1 MKKTIISKN
10 QLNDASGMFAEAM
23 RGIGL
28 QSELRDDDAVPRP
41 TMEEMILSANYAH
54 SRLHVNDAGAIIL
67 GPDEAALTAKH
78 PGLRGIAHYRTRDAA
93 RMAPAIVLRDG
104 RQIALLVSDVN
115 PYEMNELKHGLL
127 ESLYVTQRE
136 DIAAHGSANQ
146 VAPMIGGHA
155 LIAASFT
162 GNPSAAHDQV
172 HNLANSNF
180 GRNFDMQG
188 NRDISFGASGHDVLR
203 VRSAILRL
211 SQVIFE
217 VPRAYQ
223 ISHED
228 NLLGNDMT
236 AGQLNIALTVAATL
250 SSTEKRQYFDPRAT
264 MEAMSK

>member
-1 MKKTIISKN
+1 MKNMIVSKN
-10 QLNDASGMFAEAM
+10 QLSDAGGIFAEAAASISM
-23 RGIGL
+23 
-28 QSELRDDDAVPRP
+28 QPELYDDDVVPRP
-41 TMEEMILSANYAH
+41 TMEEIVLGANYAH
-54 SRLHVNDAGAIIL
+54 SMLHVNAAGAIIL
-67 GPDEAALTAKH
+67 GPDNAALTAKH

-127 ESLYVTQRE
+127 ENLYVTQRE
-136 DIAAHGSANQ
+136 DIAAHGSTNQ
-146 VAPMIGGHA
+146 VTPMIGGHA

-162 GNPSAAHDQV
+162 GNPGAAHGQV
-172 HNLANSNF
+172 HNLANGNF
-180 GRNFDMQG
+180 GTNFDMQG
-188 NRDISFGASGHDVLR
+188 SRDISFGTSGHDVLR

-264 MEAMSK
+264 MEAMAK